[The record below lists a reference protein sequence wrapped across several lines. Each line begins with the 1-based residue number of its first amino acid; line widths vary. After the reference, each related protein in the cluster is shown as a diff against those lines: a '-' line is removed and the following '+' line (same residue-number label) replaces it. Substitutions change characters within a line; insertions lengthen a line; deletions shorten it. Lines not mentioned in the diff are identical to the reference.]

1 MNKDLWRPLAVTA
14 LLVGAAA
21 LGGCNKNPEGAA
33 RPDVTSPSTPGTGSG
48 SGMGSPGTGAQ
59 PGSGSGGTGT
69 GSGTQ

>member
-33 RPDVTSPSTPGTGSG
+33 RPDVTSPAAPGTGSG
-48 SGMGSPGTGAQ
+48 PGTGAT
-59 PGSGSGGTGT
+59 PGSGSGGTG
-69 GSGTQ
+69 SSSQ